1 MQLPTI
7 HSNGTSRIRLVESLC
22 EVSNKLNDAYESMRE
37 AAPNGRDYYPQGP
50 EALQQATREHLDR
63 MRRLDEIKAEVDA
76 LAYAIDRA

>member
-7 HSNGTSRIRLVESLC
+7 HSNGTSRIRLVNALE